1 MRHYISLISLILAFW
16 AFSLLAAEPAKPD
29 PKGRPKIIVAVPFGL
44 TPGKTTKL
52 HLRGLRL
59 DQASEIR
66 LHDPKGSAKVLS
78 KGKASLGQKEK
89 DQLDRYGDTQMEIEA
104 TLSADYPGPTVML
117 SVVTPAGESPPHAV
131 LVDREPVVHE
141 KKPNNGFENAQP
153 LRVGQTVEGVVNA
166 ASDVDIYRFDG
177 KEGQRLVLEV
187 FAARYGSPLDSLL
200 TLYDADGHIVA
211 SNDDVDG
218 TADSRIETTL
228 PRNGIYYVSVVD
240 ANDGG
245 GPNDVYRLVI
255 RPK

>member
-1 MRHYISLISLILAFW
+1 MRHYVSVISLILAFS
-16 AFSLLAAEPAKPD
+16 AVAAEPVKPD
-29 PKGRPKIIVAVPFGL
+29 PKERPKIIVAVPLGL
-44 TPGKTTKL
+44 TPGKPTKL
-52 HLRGLRL
+52 LLRGIKL
-59 DQASEIR
+59 DEATEIR
-66 LHDPKGSAKVLS
+66 LHDPKGSAKILS
-78 KGKASLGQKEK
+78 KGKAPVNAKEK
-89 DQLDRYGDTQMEIEA
+89 EQLDRYGDTQMEIEA
-104 TLSADYPGPTVML
+104 TPSADYPGPTVML

-153 LRVGQTVEGVVNA
+153 VGFGQTVEGVVNA
-166 ASDVDIYRFDG
+166 ASDVEVYRFDG

-200 TLYDADGHIVA
+200 TLYDADGRIVA
-211 SNDDVDG
+211 SNDDADG

-228 PRNGIYYVSVVD
+228 PRNGVYYVSVVD

-245 GPNDVYRLVI
+245 GPNDVYRLTI

>member
-1 MRHYISLISLILAFW
+1 MRRSSSVISLILVLLAV
-16 AFSLLAAEPAKPD
+16 AVLAAEPAKPD
-29 PKGRPKIIVAVPFGL
+29 PKGRPKILVAVPFGL
-44 TPGKTTKL
+44 TPGKPTRL
-52 HLRGLRL
+52 RLRGLML
-59 DQASEIR
+59 DEATEIR
-66 LHDPKGSAKVLS
+66 LHDPKGSTRILS
-78 KGKASLGQKEK
+78 KGKAPVNAKEK

-104 TLSADYPGPTVML
+104 TLSADYPGPAVML

-141 KKPNNGFENAQP
+141 KKPNNGFDNSQP
-153 LRVGQTVEGVVNA
+153 VRVGQTVEGVVNA
-166 ASDVDIYRFDG
+166 ASDVDVYRFDG
-177 KEGQRLVLEV
+177 KAGQRLVLEV

-228 PRNGIYYVSVVD
+228 PRNGVYYVSVVD

-255 RPK
+255 SPK